1 MTNEELVA
9 LIQGGDR
16 EKLPQLWEQVERF
29 VAQQANRRL
38 VLSGGLG
45 GVEFGDLYNAGYLAL
60 VAAVDTFD
68 PEAGRSFI
76 GRLSLSLKTAFAEAG
91 GCRSRKQA
99 MDPLHH
105 AKSLEA
111 PAGDDEDGAAVV
123 DLIADP
129 AAALAFERVENRLYQ
144 AQLHSALE
152 EAMEQ
157 LPPDWRDTLKRRF
170 YRGQTVGTIAADT
183 GAPPE
188 AVRKWQ
194 HKSLRKLARRPDL
207 LSFVELRTPYY
218 MGLSAKT
225 GERTTEM
232 IALRREDLRGVGT

>member
-1 MTNEELVA
+1 
-9 LIQGGDR
+9 
-16 EKLPQLWEQVERF
+16 
-29 VAQQANRRL
+29 
-38 VLSGGLG
+38 
-45 GVEFGDLYNAGYLAL
+45 
-60 VAAVDTFD
+60 
-68 PEAGRSFI
+68 
-76 GRLSLSLKTAFAEAG
+76 
-91 GCRSRKQA
+91 

-129 AAALAFERVENRLYQ
+129 AAALAFERVEDRLYQ

-157 LPPDWRDTLKRRF
+157 LPPDWRNTLKRRF

-194 HKSLRKLARRPDL
+194 HKGLRKLARRPDL
-207 LSFVELRTPYY
+207 LSFVESRTPYY
-218 MGLSAKT
+218 MSLSAKT

-232 IALRREDLRGVGT
+232 IALRREDLRGAGT